1 MKKSLF
7 LILLILI
14 GFIILFILGK
24 INFSKPEI
32 TVLNKTL
39 SLGENA
45 VISVKAVDDKP
56 GIRDLK
62 VYISQNNH
70 KIKVFEQSM
79 DNQKDVSLNVN
90 IKPKSLGLVEGNA
103 VLEIEAR
110 DGSILKNTKVLTKD
124 VKIDFTPPSISIL
137 ASTQNIINGGTG
149 FVFAK
154 SSEDLKSL
162 DIKIENL
169 SFKCLNLNNTYV
181 CPFSLPYFYN
191 DKKPIYLEA
200 LDNADNK
207 TVSSI
212 PYNFKKVNY
221 SQSILDI
228 DDNFIDTKIKPLSD
242 KDIPDKTEL
251 FKYVN
256 TVIRNKNESLIHKIA
271 SECKNVYPMFE
282 GEFLYLENAAKLGGF
297 ADYRKYRYNGKI
309 IEGADAYHKGFDFAS
324 VKNAPVKASNNGKVV
339 FTGFL
344 GIYGNSVII
353 DHGLCVYTLYSHL
366 SEIAVKEG
374 ETVKK
379 GQYIGKTGT
388 TGLAVGDHL
397 HYGVLV
403 NGIEVN
409 PVEWFDI
416 NWLNTRFYENY
427 KNIIGGNR

>member
-1 MKKSLF
+1 MKKGLF
-7 LILLILI
+7 AVLLTLI
-14 GFIILFILGK
+14 GIVILFILGK
-24 INFSKPEI
+24 INFTKPEI

-45 VISVKAVDDKP
+45 VVSVKVVDEKP

-62 VYISQNNH
+62 VYITQNNN
-70 KIKVFEQSM
+70 KIKVLEQNF
-79 DNQKDVSLNVN
+79 DNQKEVSLNIN
-90 IKPKSLGLVEGNA
+90 IKPKNFGLLEGNA
-103 VLEIEAR
+103 VLEIKAQ
-110 DGSILKNTKVLTKD
+110 DGSMLKNTKVLTKD
-124 VKIDFTPPSISIL
+124 VKIDFTPPYISIL
-137 ASTQNIINGGTG
+137 SSTQNLINGGTG

-162 DIKIENL
+162 NVKIENL
-169 SFKCLNLNNTYV
+169 SFKCLNLNDTYV

-191 DKKPIYLEA
+191 DRKPIYLEA
-200 LDNADNK
+200 VDNANNK
-207 TVSSI
+207 TINSI
-212 PYNFKKVNY
+212 SYNLKKVNY
-221 SQSILDI
+221 SQSVLNI
-228 DDNFIDTKIKPLSD
+228 DDNFIETKVKPLFD
-242 KDIPDKTEL
+242 KDFADKAEL

-282 GEFLYLENAAKLGGF
+282 GGFIYLENAAKLGGF
-297 ADYRKYRYNGKI
+297 ADYRKYKYNGKI
-309 IEGADAYHKGFDFAS
+309 IEGADAYHKGLDFAS

-353 DHGLCVYTLYSHL
+353 DHGLCVYTIYSHL
-366 SEIAVKEG
+366 SEIDVKEG
-374 ETVKK
+374 QTVKK

-409 PVEWFDI
+409 PIQWFDI
-416 NWLNTRFYENY
+416 NWLSTKFYEDY
-427 KNIIGGNR
+427 KNMVGGTK

>member
-1 MKKSLF
+1 MKKGLF
-7 LILLILI
+7 LILLNLI
-14 GFIILFILGK
+14 GSAILFILGK

-32 TVLNKTL
+32 IILNKTL
-39 SLGENA
+39 SLGENT

-70 KIKVFEQSM
+70 KIKIFEQSI
-79 DNQKDVSLNVN
+79 DNQKEVSLNIN
-90 IKPKSLGLVEGNA
+90 IKPKSLGLVEGSA

-110 DGSILKNTKVLTKD
+110 DGSIFKNTKVLTKD
-124 VKIDFTPPSISIL
+124 VKIDLTPPSVSIL
-137 ASTQNIINGGTG
+137 ASTRNLINGGTG

-154 SSEDLKSL
+154 SSEELKTL

-169 SFKCLNLNNTYV
+169 NFKCLNLNNTHV
-181 CPFSLPYFYN
+181 CPFSFPYFYN

-207 TVSSI
+207 TISLIS
-212 PYNFKKVNY
+212 YNFKKVNY
-221 SQSILDI
+221 PQSVLDI
-228 DDNFIDTKIKPLSD
+228 DDNFIDTKVKPLSD
-242 KDIPDKTEL
+242 KDIQDKAEL

-256 TVIRNKNESLIHKIA
+256 TVIRNKNESLIHKVA

-282 GEFLYLENAAKLGGF
+282 GKFIYLENAAKLGGF

-344 GIYGNSVII
+344 GIYGNSIII

-366 SEIAVKEG
+366 SEISVKEG

-379 GQYIGKTGT
+379 GRYIGKTGT
-388 TGLAVGDHL
+388 TGSAIGDHL

-409 PVEWFDI
+409 PVGWFDI
-416 NWLNTRFYENY
+416 NWLNARFYKNY
-427 KNIIGGNR
+427 KNIIGGHR